1 MSGAARTRRRITR
14 RWLWLAGLL
23 LLALLSIADHRGF
36 LLVGDDDDLAYHGR
50 AAQVVRVIDGDTIEI
65 GVADPLQE
73 RPVTRIRLWGVDCPE
88 AATADRPAEPWA
100 EEATDLV
107 RSLTAGR
114 EVTVLTEAHQ
124 TRDVF
129 GRLLAHIELADGR
142 NLAEM
147 LLEEGWARADDRW
160 PHSRLGRFAQLETAA
175 RRRGVGIWSVPEA
188 QKQPAR

>member
-1 MSGAARTRRRITR
+1 MSGAARTRRRIKR

-23 LLALLSIADHRGF
+23 LLALLSIADHRGL

-50 AAQVVRVIDGDTIEI
+50 AAQVVRVLDGDTIEI